1 MTIDQAMTT
10 ERAIEFEHEHCAH
23 NYHPLPVVISE
34 GEGAWVTDVEGRRYL
49 DMLSAYSAINFGH
62 GHPALIAAAEAQLHR
77 ITLTSRAFHNDQLGE
92 FCAALSRLARHEA
105 VLPMNSGAEAVETA
119 LKLSRK
125 WGYQKKGVAAGQA
138 EIIVC
143 AGNFHGRTTTII
155 SFSDD
160 PVARDDYGPY
170 TPGFVEVPYGDI
182 DALAEAIN
190 ENTVAFLVEPIQGEA
205 GVVLPPAGFLKAART
220 LCAERNV
227 LFVADEIQA
236 GLGRAG
242 ATFACDLVDVQPD
255 IRILGKALGGGIL
268 PVSAVTADWAVLG
281 VITAAPS
288 AETPWRP
295 LSASRCAHFS
305 RLVRSRSA
313 HIVSASTCSRRF
325 ARQISR
331 VSRRSAAAA
340 SGGPSSST
348 ARGRPA
354 ARSASSSS
362 AGASSPRTPT
372 PGRSASPRPSSSPSP
387 TSTRHCEPSSTSS
400 PNAAPAPPPDPR
412 PTRRR
417 PPRSTAS
424 DDGALGDPRGPSA
437 PHGSCRRAPPVH

>member
-1 MTIDQAMTT
+1 VTIDQAMTT

-34 GEGAWVTDVEGRRYL
+34 AEGAWVTDVEGRRYL

-77 ITLTSRAFHNDQLGE
+77 VTLTSRAFHNDQLGE

-125 WGYQKKGVAAGQA
+125 WGYQKKGVAVGQA

-182 DALAEAIN
+182 DALAEAIT

-205 GVVLPPAGFLKAART
+205 GVVLPPAGFLKAARA

-281 VITAAPS
+281 VIQPGEHGSTFGGNPLAAAVGIAVCS
-288 AETPWRP
+288 LLETGEIQE
-295 LSASRCAHFS
+295 
-305 RLVRSRSA
+305 RSRRLGEHVLETLRAADLPGVKEIRGSGLWWA
-313 HIVSASTCSRRF
+313 IELDGTGSTGREISLELLGRGILAKDTHTWTIRF
-325 ARQISR
+325 APPLVVTEPDLDQ
-331 VSRRSAAAA
+331 AL
-340 SGGPSSST
+340 
-348 ARGRPA
+348 
-354 ARSASSSS
+354 
-362 AGASSPRTPT
+362 RTIIDVLT
-372 PGRSASPRPSSSPSP
+372 
-387 TSTRHCEPSSTSS
+387 E
-400 PNAAPAPPPDPR
+400 
-412 PTRRR
+412 
-417 PPRSTAS
+417 RST
-424 DDGALGDPRGPSA
+424 GTTP
-437 PHGSCRRAPPVH
+437 